1 MDWKW
6 IGQDPQVRGAKSSSD
21 SPQAKHDLASS
32 GRAYLDDGR
41 VLGQRAGGFG
51 RLAHG
56 QVLDVTAS
64 EDDVLKRVIPRRNW
78 PVSGPVFSA
87 ERTNCQRRKSAA
99 RITGQRANRVQTTPL
114 KFTLMAHQM
123 PIRAEQ

>member
-6 IGQDPQVRGAKSSSD
+6 IGQDPQVRGAKSNQTAHR
-21 SPQAKHDLASS
+21 PNTTL
-32 GRAYLDDGR
+32 AYLDDGR

-51 RLAHG
+51 WLAHG
-56 QVLDVTAS
+56 QVLDVAAS

-78 PVSGPVFSA
+78 PVGGPVFSA
-87 ERTNCQRRKSAA
+87 ERTNCQRRKQSAA

-114 KFTLMAHQM
+114 KFTLMEHQM

>member
-1 MDWKW
+1 MDRSGPS
-6 IGQDPQVRGAKSSSD
+6 GQRDQVQSD

-51 RLAHG
+51 WLAHG
-56 QVLDVTAS
+56 QVLDVAAS

-78 PVSGPVFSA
+78 PVGGPVFSA
-87 ERTNCQRRKSAA
+87 ERTNCQRRKQSAA
-99 RITGQRANRVQTTPL
+99 RITGQRGNRVQTTPL
-114 KFTLMAHQM
+114 KFTLMEHQM
-123 PIRAEQ
+123 LIRAEQ